1 MTYDLLNVAIRQDR
15 YLKGH
20 AGELE
25 DMMSFM
31 IELDEW

>member
-25 DMMSFM
+25 DMD
-31 IELDEW
+31 ELND